1 MNRNGNAVKDRVRRI
16 LNIPAATTVCV
27 VALSMLAAA
36 GKHAEGSNEIVT
48 EIVTEV
54 AILGMADSGSGMI
67 FILEQD
73 GVTGWQ
79 FLASSHSVHNPA
91 QVSSEQL
98 VFDIDEQRRVLVPAW
113 DDDGPVAVLYYDSMQ
128 WMVLEEMD
136 LLQAHVLETLA
147 YGASTASPT
156 RTYLVRDIAQN
167 PDVLSEL
174 LSLPRAGVHQ
184 PIGGVVE
191 PIPVEHCQMVQI
203 FNGDG
208 TITTRCE
215 GGCDE
220 GKECNMVIEII
231 EVDGK
236 RHNRLRCRCM

>member
-16 LNIPAATTVCV
+16 LNIPAATAACV

-36 GKHAEGSNEIVT
+36 GKHAEGSN

-128 WMVLEEMD
+128 WKIGR
-136 LLQAHVLETLA
+136 AHV
-147 YGASTASPT
+147 
-156 RTYLVRDIAQN
+156 
-167 PDVLSEL
+167 
-174 LSLPRAGVHQ
+174 
-184 PIGGVVE
+184 
-191 PIPVEHCQMVQI
+191 
-203 FNGDG
+203 
-208 TITTRCE
+208 
-215 GGCDE
+215 
-220 GKECNMVIEII
+220 
-231 EVDGK
+231 
-236 RHNRLRCRCM
+236 